1 MGSKL
6 EPEGISPR
14 GLIPHL
20 GIASNEG
27 PRFCED
33 VDITLLKRTGNALI
47 IGIDAGR
54 TLRLNGLPVG
64 KLNKTLESSP
74 EPS

>member
-1 MGSKL
+1 M
-6 EPEGISPR
+6 
-14 GLIPHL
+14 
-20 GIASNEG
+20 GIASDADA
-27 PRFCED
+27 RFCRD
-33 VDITLLKRTGNALI
+33 VDVVFPDSIGNALI
-47 IGIDAGR
+47 IMTDSGR